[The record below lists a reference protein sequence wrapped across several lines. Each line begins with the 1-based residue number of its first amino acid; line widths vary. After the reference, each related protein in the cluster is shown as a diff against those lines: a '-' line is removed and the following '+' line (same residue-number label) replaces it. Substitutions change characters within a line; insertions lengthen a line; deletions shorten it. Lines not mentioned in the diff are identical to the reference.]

1 MSLME
6 TWQRVLVAGLG
17 TAAVATASLWIYSKV
32 VQLDIPRAVYPVY
45 VIPASVA
52 AAAVAAVR

>member
-1 MSLME
+1 ME

-17 TAAVATASLWIYSKV
+17 TAVVATALLWVYSKV
-32 VQLDIPRAVYPVY
+32 AQVEIPRSVYPIY

-52 AAAVAAVR
+52 AAVVSAVR